1 MRNNKL
7 IGAMCLILPT
17 ISLVILLAG
26 FAIFSFVSASI
37 AGATGSDSV
46 TLAGTI
52 GGLVNLCVGLLG
64 ILIVIALIVGIPVGI
79 YFLAKPAPVT
89 GPYDKRSGKG
99 EASTVPAEIRG
110 WSWGGFMLTWIWGV
124 GNSVW
129 LSLLCFVP
137 FVGFIMMFVLGAKG
151 KEWAWRE
158 RQWVSVDEFKRVQKV
173 WDIIGLVI
181 FCLNLVWI
189 VGMIVM
195 MSLSG
200 IFSMS
205 AVGVDGLRDDITA
218 GSWSNDSSYGMMDDF
233 DSTWIDTAALGCT
246 TMSGMMTGSGQY
258 SDLIRVASPIDNE
271 TLTSPVAISGV
282 ARGTWYSE
290 AVFPVQLLDGDGNE
304 VASGQA
310 RASSDWMTTDFV
322 PFTATLTYTTV
333 PTTSCGTLVLS
344 NDNPS
349 GDPAKSKSVEIP
361 VNIE

>member
-1 MRNNKL
+1 MKNNKL
-7 IGAMCLILPT
+7 MGVLCIVLPPIILVVLMAMYAMASC
-17 ISLVILLAG
+17 ISAQSG
-26 FAIFSFVSASI
+26 
-37 AGATGSDSV
+37 GGTGSDGAFM
-46 TLAGTI
+46 LGNI
-52 GGLVNLCVGLLG
+52 MRLLMGLGG
-64 ILIVIALIVGIPVGI
+64 ILCILGMFVGIPVGI
-79 YFLAKPAPVT
+79 YLLAQPTPIT
-89 GPYDKRSGKG
+89 GAFDKRSGKG
-99 EASTVPAEIRG
+99 EASTVPAEIKG
-110 WSWGGFMLTWIWGV
+110 WSWGGFMLTWIWGI

-137 FVGFIMMFVLGAKG
+137 MVGFIMMFVLGAKG

-173 WDIIGLVI
+173 WDTIGLVI

-189 VGMIVM
+189 IGMIVM
-195 MSLSG
+195 FSFFGIVGTSIRTADLSTSG
-200 IFSMS
+200 
-205 AVGVDGLRDDITA
+205 ADDFGTR
-218 GSWSNDSSYGMMDDF
+218 MMDWPDTTT
-233 DSTWIDTAALGCT
+233 DTSTLGCT

-290 AVFPVQLLDGDGNE
+290 AVFPVSLLDADGNT
-304 VASGQA
+304 VATGQA
-310 RASSDWMTTDFV
+310 HATGDWMTTDFV
-322 PFTATLTYTTV
+322 PFTATLTYTAV

>member
-1 MRNNKL
+1 
-7 IGAMCLILPT
+7 MCLILPT

-26 FAIFSFVSASI
+26 FAMFSFVSASV
-37 AGATGSDSV
+37 AEATGSDFVALSG
-46 TLAGTI
+46 AI
-52 GGLVNLCVGLLG
+52 GGLVHLFVGLLG
-64 ILIVIALIVGIPVGI
+64 VLIVIALIVGIPVGI
-79 YFLAKPAPVT
+79 YLLAQPAPVT

-137 FVGFIMMFVLGAKG
+137 LVGFVMMFVLGAKG

-173 WDIIGLVI
+173 WDIIGIVL
-181 FCLNLVWI
+181 FCLNLVGVI
-189 VGMIVM
+189 GMVLM
-195 MSLSG
+195 MSLMSVASIRTSNG
-200 IFSMS
+200 I
-205 AVGVDGLRDDITA
+205 DGMTGILNDDLDTTGNRDWIT
-218 GSWSNDSSYGMMDDF
+218 DF
-233 DSTWIDTAALGCT
+233 TYPCT

-271 TLTSPVAISGV
+271 VLTSPVAISGV

-290 AVFPVQLLDGDGNE
+290 AVFPVKLLDGTGNE
-304 VASGQA
+304 VATGQA
-310 RASSDWMTTDFV
+310 HASSDWMTTDFV
-322 PFTATLTYTTV
+322 PFTATLTYITV
-333 PTTSCGTLVLS
+333 PVTSCGTLVLS